1 MKIVITGASGFIGA
15 ALSRLL
21 LEEGHQVTGLGTST
35 VHPLQKLAHFNWLR
49 ADTTLVGAWQ
59 ETVADAGAVVNLAGR
74 TILKRWSRAYKV
86 QIVDSRIQTTSN
98 IVGAITAQS
107 KTPCKTLISASAV
120 GYYGS
125 RGDKTLTE
133 TSSPGTDFLA
143 RLAVDWE
150 QAALDAEKQGVRVA
164 IMRFGVVLGS
174 GGGALAQ
181 MLPAF
186 RKFAGG
192 PLGKGRQWFSW
203 IHLADLLA
211 ALQFLL
217 DNENANG
224 PYNFCAPGLVRQKDF
239 AKALGAALGR
249 PAVIPAPALALRLMM
264 GEVAGVLTA
273 SQRVRPERL
282 LAEGFSFRFGDIDSA
297 LMDLV
302 GKS

>member
-1 MKIVITGASGFIGA
+1 M

-21 LEEGHQVTGLGTST
+21 LDDGHQVTGLGTSK
-35 VHPLQKLAHFNWLR
+35 VHSLQQRARFTWLS
-49 ADTTLVGAWQ
+49 ADTTLAGAWQ
-59 ETVADAGAVVNLAGR
+59 AAVRDADAVINLAGR
-74 TILKRWSRAYKV
+74 TILKRWSRAYKA
-86 QIVDSRIQTTSN
+86 QIVDSRIQTTRNVVSAM
-98 IVGAITAQS
+98 VSQS
-107 KTPCKTLISASAV
+107 KTRGKTLISTSAV

-125 RGDKTLTE
+125 RGDETLTE

-150 QAALDAEKQGVRVA
+150 QAAMDAEKQGVRVA
-164 IMRFGVVLGS
+164 IMRFGVVLGA

-192 PLGKGRQWFSW
+192 PLGKGQQWFSW

-217 DNENANG
+217 DNENAHG

-239 AKALGAALGR
+239 AKALGAVLGR
-249 PAVIPAPALALRLMM
+249 PALIPAPSIALRLMM

-273 SQRVRPERL
+273 SQKVRPERL

-297 LMDLV
+297 LADLV